1 MLLLQYDKK
10 TAAAAQSTATES
22 EDYAPFVKAV
32 NADQIIL
39 TRLPDDMTAT
49 ESLVRYA
56 T

>member
-32 NADQIIL
+32 NAQIIL